1 TLAEVLASPEQT
13 VCQVF
18 VTKKQTT
25 LPKTSSR
32 KLPDGSMVS
41 VPLEDM
47 FPFLDREE
55 LRENMYIPLEKGS
68 IN

>member
-1 TLAEVLASPEQT
+1 
-13 VCQVF
+13 
-18 VTKKQTT
+18 
-25 LPKTSSR
+25 
-32 KLPDGSMVS
+32 MVS